1 MSKNDDN
8 ALQIVLLAI
17 EIELRC
23 SLLYQEWAQRFKP
36 YDYGVSVLLEELAD
50 EEREHAGE
58 FRALQEEISSDDV
71 PENIVLPPMFGACM
85 KKLETIQDHF
95 FVTSPVMASTI
106 LETAL
111 EIEHFTCQLYKDLE
125 LKTSNSAVA
134 TVCHRLSKHEENHA
148 HILVERLEFEKQN
161 VSPN

>member
-1 MSKNDDN
+1 MRKNDDN

-23 SLLYQEWAQRFKP
+23 SLLYQEWALRFKP
-36 YDYGVSVLLEELAD
+36 YDYGVSVLLEGLAD
-50 EEREHAGE
+50 EEREHAEE
-58 FRALQEEISSDDV
+58 FRALQEEISSDEV
-71 PENIVLPPMFGACM
+71 PEDMALPPMFGACM

-95 FVTSPVMASTI
+95 FVTSPVMATTI

-125 LKTSNSAVA
+125 PKTSNSAVA

-148 HILVERLEFEKQN
+148 NILVERLEFEKQN